1 MDTTSSALARI
12 FQTLTQNPDFQE
24 RLRQEI
30 RDAKAKK
37 GGQLEYDDLMALPL
51 LDATC
56 RETLRV

>member
-12 FQTLTQNPDFQE
+12 FQFLSQNQEFQE

-30 RDAKAKK
+30 RDAKANK
-37 GGQLEYDDLMALPL
+37 GGQLEYDELMALPL